1 MYVDLE
7 NVWIDYLLIAISE
20 LIFSKSWNLILI
32 KMSI

>member
-20 LIFSKSWNLILI
+20 LIFSKWNLILI

>member
-7 NVWIDYLLIAISE
+7 NVWIDYLLIE
-20 LIFSKSWNLILI
+20 LIFSISWNLILI